1 MKDTKRSP
9 AGLYTIGI
17 AALFLAG
24 FFLLVVF
31 GAQSYRKTVG
41 VQNGNMESRAVLAGM
56 ATAVR
61 GFDIRDAV
69 SVTEY
74 PEFGQVLNLA
84 DGDSGYALRLY
95 MADGALLEEYTR
107 TDAPLTPESAQKLG
121 DTREFTVVLDGDL
134 LRLRTDAGT
143 VLTHLRSEAGP

>member
-1 MKDTKRSP
+1 
-9 AGLYTIGI
+9 
-17 AALFLAG
+17 
-24 FFLLVVF
+24 
-31 GAQSYRKTVG
+31 
-41 VQNGNMESRAVLAGM
+41 
-56 ATAVR
+56 
-61 GFDIRDAV
+61 
-69 SVTEY
+69 
-74 PEFGQVLNLA
+74 VLNLA